1 MIGSGVPRYGAG
13 VEESERRG
21 LAVLAAGADDLG
33 WADAGE
39 EDARRELIEAAHPE
53 FASALDSG
61 VHEVI
66 VGGQVVNAA
75 LHVSLH
81 EIVATQ
87 LWNDDP
93 SELWQTAVRLTAL
106 GYDRHVVLHMRDAD
120 RRPRR
125 WPTAPPVEL
134 PPAASDRTADRAAE
148 PAGLGPAQSPGLS
161 RHPAGRELVQRFAAR
176 CPGAHR

>member
-1 MIGSGVPRYGAG
+1 MIGIGLPRYGAG

-21 LAVLAAGADDLG
+21 FAVLAAGAADLG

-39 EDARRELIEAAHPE
+39 EGGRRELIEAAHPGL
-53 FASALDSG
+53 ASALDSG

-66 VGGQVVNAA
+66 VGGQLVNAA

-93 SELWQTAVRLTAL
+93 AELWHTAVRLTAL
-106 GYDRHVVLHMRDAD
+106 GYDAM
-120 RRPRR
+120 
-125 WPTAPPVEL
+125 TCC
-134 PPAASDRTADRAAE
+134 T
-148 PAGLGPAQSPGLS
+148 
-161 RHPAGRELVQRFAAR
+161 
-176 CPGAHR
+176 C